1 MNFEK
6 AFKSLSYL
14 IDRSANWDIYS
25 KEEMDEYYALACWY
39 KKAIE
44 SFAHD
49 SNSKYEAYGDIAN
62 FEYRLE
68 DFDLDICE
76 SELYIPW
83 KEGV

>member
-6 AFKSLSYL
+6 AFKSLSDM
-14 IDRSANWDIYS
+14 IDRSADWDIYS
-25 KEEMDEYYALACWY
+25 KQEMNDYHSLACWY

>member
-6 AFKSLSYL
+6 AFKSLSDM
-14 IDRSANWDIYS
+14 IDRSADWDIYS
-25 KEEMDEYYALACWY
+25 KQEMNDYHSLACWY

-49 SNSKYEAYGDIAN
+49 SNSKYAADGDIEN

-76 SELYIPW
+76 SGLYRPW